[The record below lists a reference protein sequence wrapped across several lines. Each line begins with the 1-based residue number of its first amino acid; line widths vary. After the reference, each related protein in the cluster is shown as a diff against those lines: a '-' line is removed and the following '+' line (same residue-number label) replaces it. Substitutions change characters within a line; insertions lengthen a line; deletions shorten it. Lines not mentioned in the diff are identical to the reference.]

1 VAYYY
6 NLNTGYMADQHDSTD
21 FKDHVGKNNEAVKIL
36 FGTEDTDDPNVQRG
50 HVMISDVIQEE
61 SGKPTDKILNHVS
74 IDRFTGGAI
83 DGALFSEKV
92 TDCGDDNFVLTIMV
106 EKKAIGE
113 EIIRKSLESALD
125 DICHGLLPLGGGV
138 NRGNGVFIGD
148 LTKED

>member
-1 VAYYY
+1 
-6 NLNTGYMADQHDSTD
+6 
-21 FKDHVGKNNEAVKIL
+21 
-36 FGTEDTDDPNVQRG
+36 
-50 HVMISDVIQEE
+50 
-61 SGKPTDKILNHVS
+61 
-74 IDRFTGGAI
+74 
-83 DGALFSEKV
+83 
-92 TDCGDDNFVLTIMV
+92 MV